1 MAQEGK
7 MQNKVYPIP
16 GKNLSWVQ
24 LDGSPHQVC
33 TTTTIDWVSC
43 PQLCIRSLDGRA
55 SLGAHSVCQSVL
67 LEHMIYVRCV
77 AEHIAVPLGAHFM
90 CSCACA
96 HSTISA
102 HFMDP
107 SFTTSQ
113 KVIAVKQCEV

>member
-43 PQLCIRSLDGRA
+43 PLVRSLGGRA
-55 SLGAHSVCQSVL
+55 SLGAHSVL
-67 LEHMIYVRCV
+67 LEHMIHVRCV
-77 AEHIAVPLGAHFM
+77 AVHIAVPLGAHSM

-96 HSTISA
+96 RSTISA

-107 SFTTSQ
+107 PFTTSQ